1 MSGSNNA
8 NSGILVHT
16 AEELENAL
24 EAGHTYIEL
33 APGDYGDFFMREFN
47 AESTVTITSQDPDN
61 VATFNTI
68 DLRKCANLTFDGIA
82 VEYTIEDHSNP
93 SALDKEK
100 AIYLAECSNISVT
113 NSTVKGDYIENPDH
127 EQDGQPTLTGIVS
140 VYSTNVSIDN
150 VELSDLRVGVV
161 FSRGDNASL
170 TNSEIHDVR
179 MDFTRIVEMAD
190 VEISGNHYHSP
201 TDNPNPNEHQDMI
214 QMWTTNTSHPSSD
227 ITITGNQFDSGDS
240 DATQTIW
247 MRNELVDQGK
257 AGPEMFYE
265 NITITDNVIYNN
277 HKHGISVGEANGVI
291 IENNTLLQN
300 LGAGEREN
308 ETAPAIKVAE
318 TSTDVT
324 ISGNITA
331 GVSPIPE
338 GAENWSVSDNLLVQ
352 RDDPNGDNY
361 YGELFVNALADGA
374 ATLADLRV
382 IPGSAADGYGSS
394 LSVFD
399 ATPEGTDGYIESNV
413 HIGMDAQ
420 TVTFDVDHVFDR
432 DGTVDLDGATVVW
445 DFGDGTTLTGSQVT
459 HTYQDTGDFNVT
471 AHVTLANGES
481 LTLVKTVEI
490 VSPYVLQISADSGI
504 QNLVD
509 GGANVVFDGD
519 VTVENDASN
528 GDTLSLGAGG
538 YIKVENDGS
547 LVNNANFT
555 LAFDFKMDE
564 TATDSVRLIKFSKSF
579 TLRLGP
585 DLIEAG
591 VVLDG
596 QTYNINV
603 ETDTPF
609 NSGEWHSVAVTFD
622 SDKGELLLYLDEA
635 VIGQIS
641 GLEGLTQIGSESNDL
656 IIGDQNSADGFPGL
670 IDNVTF
676 ATGAMSATELAGGT
690 APDEDT
696 RPTDV
701 PTGDPIEPPFP
712 NEREQPEAS
721 DYEESN
727 YNSIYAGESD
737 LAEVLGT
744 DADDLIYGTNSADTV
759 KAGKG
764 NDVAFLESGAD
775 SFRGGDGNDTAVGG
789 AGDDKLI
796 GDNGNDLLFGGEDN
810 DLLKGG
816 NGDDGLYGGSG
827 EDSLF
832 GGKGNDILYGGTG
845 NDYLAGHV
853 GNDILV
859 GGEGADKIRGH
870 DGDDLIVF
878 DAEDLLVSGGAGTD
892 TLYIKSNNGDAK
904 LVDEDITSIEIIDA
918 RNTSNEKIIIDGTNI
933 QRSETGF
940 LTVEG
945 DLGDELLIMDN
956 YTLAETIVRDDHTY
970 HVYLDED
977 ETTGVFVSSNI
988 TVSDEFMF

>member
-24 EAGHTYIEL
+24 EAGHTNVEL
-33 APGDYGDFFMREFN
+33 APGDYGDFFLREFN

-93 SALDKEK
+93 SSLDKEK

-113 NSTVKGDYIENPDH
+113 NSTVKGDYIENPAH

-179 MDFTRIVEMAD
+179 MDFTRIVEMTG

-277 HKHGISVGEANGVI
+277 HKHGISIGEANGVI

-318 TSTDVT
+318 DATDVT

-338 GAENWSVSDNLLVQ
+338 GAESWSVSDNLLVQ
-352 RDDPNGDNY
+352 RDDPNGENY

-374 ATLADLRV
+374 ATLADLRI

-399 ATPEGTDGYIESNV
+399 ATPDGTDGYIESSV

-432 DGTVDLDGATVVW
+432 DGTVDFNGATVVW

-471 AHVTLANGES
+471 AHVTFADGES

-490 VSPYVLQISADSGI
+490 VSPYALQISADSGI

-528 GDTLSLGAGG
+528 GNTLSLGAGG

-547 LVNNANFT
+547 LVNNDNFT

-564 TATDSVRLIKFSKSF
+564 TATDSVRLIKF
-579 TLRLGP
+579 
-585 DLIEAG
+585 
-591 VVLDG
+591 
-596 QTYNINV
+596 
-603 ETDTPF
+603 
-609 NSGEWHSVAVTFD
+609 
-622 SDKGELLLYLDEA
+622 
-635 VIGQIS
+635 
-641 GLEGLTQIGSESNDL
+641 
-656 IIGDQNSADGFPGL
+656 
-670 IDNVTF
+670 
-676 ATGAMSATELAGGT
+676 
-690 APDEDT
+690 
-696 RPTDV
+696 
-701 PTGDPIEPPFP
+701 
-712 NEREQPEAS
+712 
-721 DYEESN
+721 
-727 YNSIYAGESD
+727 
-737 LAEVLGT
+737 
-744 DADDLIYGTNSADTV
+744 
-759 KAGKG
+759 
-764 NDVAFLESGAD
+764 
-775 SFRGGDGNDTAVGG
+775 
-789 AGDDKLI
+789 
-796 GDNGNDLLFGGEDN
+796 
-810 DLLKGG
+810 
-816 NGDDGLYGGSG
+816 
-827 EDSLF
+827 
-832 GGKGNDILYGGTG
+832 
-845 NDYLAGHV
+845 
-853 GNDILV
+853 
-859 GGEGADKIRGH
+859 
-870 DGDDLIVF
+870 
-878 DAEDLLVSGGAGTD
+878 
-892 TLYIKSNNGDAK
+892 
-904 LVDEDITSIEIIDA
+904 
-918 RNTSNEKIIIDGTNI
+918 
-933 QRSETGF
+933 
-940 LTVEG
+940 
-945 DLGDELLIMDN
+945 
-956 YTLAETIVRDDHTY
+956 
-970 HVYLDED
+970 
-977 ETTGVFVSSNI
+977 
-988 TVSDEFMF
+988 